1 MAVTRLQR
9 KTKRNKIKAKQ
20 RIASLKRLL
29 ATPVI
34 KNVDIEEIKASFK
47 TKEKAPAKAAT
58 NTTPKDEE

>member
-34 KNVDIEEIKASFK
+34 KNVDIEEIKASFTAK
-47 TKEKAPAKAAT
+47 DKAPAKSAKKD
-58 NTTPKDEE
+58 NPK